1 MIRYRVIYGLARYLI
16 NSVQD
21 MILRRR
27 RFHSQIIPGPC
38 GTKQHCLF
46 NSSHDGPVAGRRLL
60 GVGHSPNGTRR
71 MQLLQ
76 LTTCSLLGITTL
88 YYMFTAISCSL
99 RHFDHVFTFHAV
111 EGCEI
116 LHHQKDG
123 WNHRIASIHSAIYD
137 SKGYATWLQLWSL
150 GSSGWCARAECQ
162 GGPPGRNSAMI
173 YSCGI

>member
-1 MIRYRVIYGLARYLI
+1 MIRYGVIYGLARYLV
-16 NSVQD
+16 NSSVQD

-88 YYMFTAISCSL
+88 YYMFSAISCSL

-116 LHHQKDG
+116 LPPPKG
-123 WNHRIASIHSAIYD
+123 WLKPQDCFHPQCHLRLKRLRNMTPVVISWILRLVR
-137 SKGYATWLQLWSL
+137 KGRMPRWTTGEEQ
-150 GSSGWCARAECQ
+150 
-162 GGPPGRNSAMI
+162 RNDL
-173 YSCGI
+173 